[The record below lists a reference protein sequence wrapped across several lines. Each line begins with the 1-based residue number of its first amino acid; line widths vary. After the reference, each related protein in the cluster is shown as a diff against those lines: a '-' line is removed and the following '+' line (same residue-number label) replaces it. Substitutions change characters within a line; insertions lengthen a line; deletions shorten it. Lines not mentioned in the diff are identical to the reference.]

1 MTVFTSLK
9 KVFKGHDYCET
20 FRLGSNLANKKDF
33 EPKALFGGKIL
44 LLDVDLGGLFYR
56 HPTFSLNHSYK
67 LTRDGPNLIHPD
79 FFQT

>member
-9 KVFKGHDYCET
+9 KVFKGHDFCET

-33 EPKALFGGKIL
+33 ESKALFGEKIL

-56 HPTFSLNHSYK
+56 YATSNSNNF
-67 LTRDGPNLIHPD
+67 
-79 FFQT
+79 